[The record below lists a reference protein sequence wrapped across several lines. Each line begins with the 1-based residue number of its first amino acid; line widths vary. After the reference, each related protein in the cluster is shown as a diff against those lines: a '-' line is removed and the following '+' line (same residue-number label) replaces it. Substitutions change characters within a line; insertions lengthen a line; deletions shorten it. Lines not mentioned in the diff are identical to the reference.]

1 MTDISYILEI
11 ETHDHRGEEISWK
24 TEAEAWEAF
33 RKYVGAD
40 SVKLYKS
47 IRLARIDWV
56 DLEERTLAT
65 LNF

>member
-1 MTDISYILEI
+1 MTDISYVLEL
-11 ETHDHRGEEISWK
+11 ETRDHRGEEISWR

-40 SVKLYKS
+40 SAKLYKS

-56 DLEERTLAT
+56 DLKETTLAT
-65 LNF
+65 LTF